1 MVNTFFWLLI
11 YVTLLALLVHF
22 YLLEILQIVIVLMF
36 FDLVLLVV
44 LIYHKEEGE
53 GEILHGYINMKL
65 ETIEKSC
72 EQILKGVF
80 SPETKERL
88 EREEKDIIKWLEKF

>member
-36 FDLVLLVV
+36 FDLVLLIV

-53 GEILHGYINMKL
+53 AEVLHDYISMKL
-65 ETIEKSC
+65 ESIEKSC
-72 EQILKGVF
+72 EQILKKVF
-80 SPETKERL
+80 SPETKKRME
-88 EREEKDIIKWLEKF
+88 EEEKDIIKWLENF